1 MLRRLGPVIVAAL
14 LAGSLGTAPATQAA
28 TPTLPAAIPAL
39 SPRPLV
45 AFSLVVPVSTAP
57 SGLIARAILPKGV
70 ACPPLVARTSSGK
83 KVARASRPRVIPG
96 STNPAFTALRSCE
109 AKMPRNATRAEFGG
123 LPIPSSMP
131 ARIDRLA
138 IVGDTG
144 CRIWESYIQ
153 DCTSAQDWPY
163 ARIAQR
169 IAEDDPDLIVHMG
182 DYFYREETCPEAQ
195 ADLCANSPGPIPGL
209 PFTDTDYSWLADA
222 IVPMAPLFPVAPILA
237 LRGNHEECFRGG
249 NGWFLF
255 FDPSWQSAD
264 LCAPVDGV
272 APTIISDSYAVD
284 LPLRGDR
291 ALRLVVVDSS
301 NGSDTSITPSLQPG
315 QRAAYQAGTA
325 LAADAGESWLLT
337 HRPITGLVTTEYS
350 PPPPTEWTP
359 WTSMDQAAA
368 SYGLLDDY
376 GIVVGSHIH
385 VVESVQIPGL
395 PGQLVVGNGGT
406 LLDSSTGYV
415 IPPHG
420 ALADASGQPVDPGLT
435 PYPTASR
442 LWVRAQFGYAIATP
456 GQGSGAWRFSLR
468 SVSGDEFA
476 VCRLRA
482 PDLRCADA

>member
-1 MLRRLGPVIVAAL
+1 MLRRLGPVTTAAL
-14 LAGSLGTAPATQAA
+14 LAGSVLAGSLGAAPALQAA
-28 TPTLPAAIPAL
+28 APALPGAAHSGSAL

-45 AFSLVVPVSTAP
+45 AFSLVVPRSRAP

-83 KVARASRPRVIPG
+83 EVARASRPRVIPE
-96 STNPAFTALRSCE
+96 STSPAFTALRSCE
-109 AKMPRNATRAEFGG
+109 ARMPRNATWADFGG
-123 LPIPSSMP
+123 LPIPASMP

-138 IVGDTG
+138 MVGDTG
-144 CRIWESYIQ
+144 CRIWESWIQ

-264 LCAPVDGV
+264 ECAPQGGV
-272 APTIISDSYAVD
+272 APTVISDSYAVD
-284 LPLRGDR
+284 LPIREDR
-291 ALRLVVVDSS
+291 SLRLVVVDSS
-301 NGSDTSITPSLQPG
+301 NGSDTSITPSLQPA
-315 QRAAYQAGTA
+315 QRAAYEAGAA
-325 LAADAGESWLLT
+325 LAADAEEPWLLT
-337 HRPITGLVTTEYS
+337 HRPLTGLVTTLDS

-359 WTSMDQAAA
+359 WTW
-368 SYGLLDDY
+368 
-376 GIVVGSHIH
+376 
-385 VVESVQIPGL
+385 L
-395 PGQLVVGNGGT
+395 PT
-406 LLDSSTGYV
+406 TM
-415 IPPHG
+415 P
-420 ALADASGQPVDPGLT
+420 
-435 PYPTASR
+435 
-442 LWVRAQFGYAIATP
+442 
-456 GQGSGAWRFSLR
+456 
-468 SVSGDEFA
+468 
-476 VCRLRA
+476 
-482 PDLRCADA
+482 